1 MEKSNLIVCPL
12 AVCMAVVLGAA
23 AAETPAAAA
32 GPSAWHE
39 QSVEKDFA
47 RQDARAAE
55 ADKLA
60 AAGKYDEAIGIL
72 KGEVVEILKLQL
84 ESVDSWK
91 AKRRL
96 NEFSDRLRDMQL
108 EYGKKLL
115 SAADE
120 AYANADYTEAIRSAT
135 LAKEKCDEL
144 TSRANDLI
152 SAAQSRNRA
161 AEIRNAGDPEKIDPQ
176 LTKREQEI
184 KVLLASV
191 RTLLQN
197 KKFEEAGA
205 KVEEIFVLNPY
216 NADAAQLANEIYK
229 NYYLYGYRRRQ
240 ADNAGILA
248 KEAWQW
254 VEPVFPREV
263 QTSAKVDSIVKS
275 ADDHGIQ
282 AKLDR
287 IIFPMVRFDQTEI
300 TAVIQFL
307 RRNANYDTVDKKG
320 VVIDFDSARKGET
333 EAEKKSA
340 AETPTE
346 EPPAGPEPT
355 PARAGGPARPANQ
368 EGQQNVGAQQGNDI
382 LVTLSV
388 DNVSLRELL
397 NYICYLTGLT
407 YTVQDDRVKLGF
419 VSGMEIA
426 RYDVSPGVTRLVD
439 NYEKGVDEAPAA
451 TSAGSDDEGGAAA
464 ASGGKDAQVD
474 SLSPESLKK
483 FFGLYGVK
491 FPEGSSISFFG
502 GKVLMTNTVDNQ
514 RRLAEILQE
523 LNEDKPMVQVEVKSI
538 ELSESDMEEL
548 GFNWSLNTLHN
559 FSYDS
564 KGNRTGWQA
573 GPGSNTDYNTS
584 SGQAAALTMLGNALS
599 GVDSRLIQNLNIF
612 PDIIGSMKPFGS
624 EVRLN
629 LSLTINALDRSDRTE
644 MISAPKV
651 LVNSGQTATV
661 TMGKRYYF
669 PESWDD
675 LEIEIEDSEGDNG
688 YAYTLTL
695 PTPTF
700 GESQTMGTVFT
711 VTPTVLED
719 NRTIRLNISPK
730 ITSYIGKDEYSMDV
744 LVYRQGRISPDE
756 SYYGLKIWRPVIATR
771 SLDVQVDVYHGET
784 LVLGGLSD
792 SIAQSR
798 LDKIPILAD
807 IPFIGR
813 LFQSHSET
821 STRRN
826 MLVFVTAKLMDSSG
840 IPIRRMESN
849 FGKPEIGR

>member
-12 AVCMAVVLGAA
+12 AVCMAVVLGVA
-23 AAETPAAAA
+23 AAETPTAT
-32 GPSAWHE
+32 GPSARHE

-60 AAGKYDEAIGIL
+60 AAGKYDEAINIL
-72 KGEVVEILKLQL
+72 KGEVVEILKLQS

-115 SAADE
+115 SEAEE

-135 LAKEKCDEL
+135 LAKEKCEEL

-152 SAAQSRNRA
+152 SAAQSRSRA
-161 AEIRNAGDPEKIDPQ
+161 AEIRSAGDPEKIDPQ
-176 LTKREQEI
+176 LAKREQDI

-216 NADAAQLANEIYK
+216 NAEAAQLANEIYK
-229 NYYLYGYRRRQ
+229 NYYIYGYRRRQ

-263 QTSAKVDSIVKS
+263 QTSTKVDSIVKS

-282 AKLDR
+282 SKLDR

-333 EAEKKSA
+333 EAEKKAA
-340 AETPTE
+340 AEMPAE
-346 EPPAGPEPT
+346 EPAAGPDATPAGGT
-355 PARAGGPARPANQ
+355 ARAAASA
-368 EGQQNVGAQQGNDI
+368 GQQGTAAQQQGNDI

-419 VSGMEIA
+419 VSGMEVA
-426 RYDVSPGVTRLVD
+426 RYDISPGVTRLVD

-451 TSAGSDDEGGAAA
+451 TPASSDDEGGAAP
-464 ASGGKDAQVD
+464 SGGGDAQVD
-474 SLSPESLKK
+474 SLSPDALKK

-502 GKVLMTNTVDNQ
+502 GKVLMTNTLDNQ

-538 ELSESDMEEL
+538 ELQESDMEEL
-548 GFNWSLNTLHN
+548 GFNWSLNTIHD
-559 FSYDS
+559 FGYDS
-564 KGNRTGWQA
+564 KGNRTGWLA
-573 GPGSNTDYNTS
+573 GPGSNTNYS
-584 SGQAAALTMLGNALS
+584 ESAGQAAMLSMLGNALS

-675 LEIEIEDSEGDNG
+675 LEIEIEDSDGDNG

-730 ITSYIGKDEYSMDV
+730 ITSYIGKDEYTMNV

-792 SIAQSR
+792 SLAESR

-821 STRRN
+821 SNRRN

-840 IPIRRMESN
+840 VPIRRMESN